1 MAKKNKLKTK
11 AKEKVPAVTKGCGA
25 ENVKKLHV
33 VKCVECPRNNI
44 LVSISSC
51 SKCDLHKHY
60 TCLYEKEETKIG
72 VIPSSTAHKIN
83 RNMFEGLGSGI
94 RDETLNY
101 YVVTKILGEVKNP
114 QGFTNYTEAKE
125 KFLRGE
131 YREDKVE
138 KEEASVAFKEIN
150 STIILSGTNKKKYN
164 MLHNGKKYS
173 ICHDL
178 SACAKAISSLSK
190 WRVVYY
196 LYNCY
201 SLEGL
206 GDIKINGFSY
216 KCLFSR
222 IPNYPPDLVVLF
234 HKKEDKLIIGS
245 YK

>member
-1 MAKKNKLKTK
+1 MNMAKKKKSK
-11 AKEKVPAVTKGCGA
+11 GKEKPANIVD
-25 ENVKKLHV
+25 NIKKLHV

-51 SKCDLHKHY
+51 SKCELHKNY
-60 TCLYEKEETKIG
+60 TCLYEKVESKIR

-83 RNMFEGLGSGI
+83 RAMFKGLGDSI

-114 QGFTNYTEAKE
+114 QGFKNYTEAKE

-131 YREDKVE
+131 FGNEE
-138 KEEASVAFKEIN
+138 KDTKDNPEEAAAIAFKDIN
-150 STIILSGTNKKKYN
+150 STIILSGTNNKKYD
-164 MLHNGKKYS
+164 MMHDGKKYS
-173 ICHDL
+173 IYTGNNIPSDTT
-178 SACAKAISSLSK
+178 K
-190 WRVVYY
+190 WRTVYY

-206 GDIKINGFSY
+206 GDIKINGSNY

-222 IPNYPPDLVVLF
+222 IPSYPPDLVVLF

>member
-1 MAKKNKLKTK
+1 MAKKNKLKPR
-11 AKEKVPAVTKGCGA
+11 VSIKGCAA
-25 ENVKKLHV
+25 ENIKKLHV
-33 VKCVECPRNNI
+33 VKCVECPRNKI
-44 LVSISSC
+44 LVSISAC

-60 TCLYEKEETKIG
+60 TCLYEKEEAKIG

-83 RNMFEGLGSGI
+83 RNIFEKLGEGI

-101 YVVTKILGEVKNP
+101 YVVTKILGGVKNP
-114 QGFTNYTEAKE
+114 KGFANYTEAKE

-131 YREDKVE
+131 FGEPPCIDE
-138 KEEASVAFKEIN
+138 KEEVAVAFKDIN
-150 STIILSGTNKKKYN
+150 SSIILSITDKKKYD
-164 MLHNGKKYS
+164 MVYNGKKYS

-178 SACAKAISSLSK
+178 SACVKSISSLSK

-206 GDIKINGFSY
+206 GDIKINGASY
-216 KCLFSR
+216 KCLFSPV
-222 IPNYPPDLVVLF
+222 PNYPPDLVVLF